1 MFISNLWL
9 DRSLPLPILSLPLR
23 ADGGRLRLV
32 LLLLHSLHVHA
43 VGRLPHHLLLHLLRQ
58 VGQHLVMDD
67 AKMPYVVVLPPEKK
81 DRLYFF
87 VDKLVI
93 RNNDHHRGQLD

>member
-9 DRSLPLPILSLPLR
+9 DRSLSLPILSLPLR

-67 AKMPYVVVLPPEKK
+67 AKMPHVVMLPPEKGE
-81 DRLYFF
+81 
-87 VDKLVI
+87 VI
-93 RNNDHHRGQLD
+93 SFY